1 MSDNETMINNYF
13 DYIDENYRNSENYE
27 DVVYDPDFSHDPDLE
42 LFIYVLEKVKDKA
55 EVDDVSLLKII
66 FEELIKGAV
75 EARYI
80 QGVEAVPE
88 KKRELLIFAINNFI
102 DFLDI
107 NDLATRED
115 GSVTLEEDDVKFE
128 TALIDI
134 CNGEENLMFAAVE
147 KFNASKNYDELYAEL
162 DAAVSAQKAMP
173 RTPATDLAPTNFF
186 YIGPDDPIN
195 EDFTYETPRKKKR
208 TPLTVSA
215 KSALRS
221 SNQEKKNTTKK
232 GRPKLSIIF
241 EPSEAPKLENNK
253 KNQSMKRNALFLR
266 ERLRYPSAPIPTE
279 NVFGFA
285 NGGRSRGKTRKLHQL
300 RKK

>member
-1 MSDNETMINNYF
+1 MSDKEIMINNYF

-27 DVVYDPDFSHDPDLE
+27 DVVYDPDFSHDPDVE

-55 EVDDVSLLKII
+55 EVDDDISFLKII

-80 QGVEAVPE
+80 QGVQADPE
-88 KKRELLIFAINNFI
+88 KKRELFIFAINNFI

-107 NDLATRED
+107 NNLVARED
-115 GSVTLEEDDVKFE
+115 GSVTLGEDNVKFE

-147 KFNASKNYDELYAEL
+147 KFNGTKNYDVLYAEL

-173 RTPATDLAPTNFF
+173 RLPAPAPAPTNFF
-186 YIGPDDPIN
+186 YIGPYDPIN
-195 EDFTYETPRKKKR
+195 AATGDYEPPYRKKKP
-208 TPLTVSA
+208 PLTVSA
-215 KSALRS
+215 KSSSLRTLKQL
-221 SNQEKKNTTKK
+221 NKNTTKK
-232 GRPKLSIIF
+232 GLPKLSILF
-241 EPSEAPKLENNK
+241 EPSEAKLENNK
-253 KNQSMKRNALFLR
+253 KNQSMKRHALLLR
-266 ERLRYPSAPIPTE
+266 ERLRYASPPK

-285 NGGRSRGKTRKLHQL
+285 NGGRSHGKTRKLHQL